1 MTMSGLFYI
10 GYEPGT
16 KQVTS
21 VSIDNMGAIS
31 MGVGPLNATTASWT
45 GEGYMMGTKMKTR
58 ESFTKVGP
66 KELSHKFEG
75 DMGKGF
81 QLMGE
86 DVCKK

>member
-1 MTMSGLFYI
+1 
-10 GYEPGT
+10 
-16 KQVTS
+16 
-21 VSIDNMGAIS
+21 
-31 MGVGPLNATTASWT
+31 
-45 GEGYMMGTKMKTR
+45 MKTR
-58 ESFTKVGP
+58 ETFTKVGP